1 MRRKNY
7 FIYLAAVAM
16 LLTGSRL
23 ASAQIGPL
31 RGHVVMTQADGTKT
45 PVEGAI
51 VDVFRIDISGKYE
64 TKTDKKGIFRF
75 AGLPLGGTYV
85 IAASAA
91 NASPDAIPN
100 VKVGQDIDFE
110 LQLRPGGDGKRLT
123 QAEVKAMGS
132 GGGGGA
138 GSGGAAAGRPAR
150 TETKEERA
158 KREEMERKN
167 AEVTAQNT
175 QNQNV
180 NAILGRTFKAGQEA
194 LGAKRWDEA
203 VTNFKEGLAAD
214 PEQDA
219 LWVGLAEALRLRGAE
234 RYNNAVKIKG
244 DDAARDAG
252 IKSAQQDWREAAE
265 ASAKAI
271 DLVKK
276 KAVPTDPT
284 AAAQYKQNR
293 LAAFDVRAKTMQLFV
308 SKVEQSQADAGL
320 LAFNDYIEAETD
332 PAKKLKGQNDLAKM
346 LLDAGA
352 TDKALAEYRKI
363 LDANPDN
370 VDALMGA
377 GLALYNLAYAS
388 NDKAKFQ
395 EAANYLQRFVDNAP
409 DTNPLKADAKAVL
422 EEVKNQQNIKPERT
436 PARRRRGN

>member
-7 FIYLAAVAM
+7 FISFAAMTILLLSSAM
-16 LLTGSRL
+16 
-23 ASAQIGPL
+23 ASAQNGPL

-51 VDVFRIDISGKYE
+51 IDVFRTDITGKYE
-64 TKTDKKGIFRF
+64 TKTDKRGRFVF
-75 AGLPLGGTYV
+75 AGLPLTGTYT
-85 IAASAA
+85 IAASAP
-91 NASPDAIPN
+91 NARPDALPG

-110 LQLRPGGDGKRLT
+110 LQLGPGDGKRLT
-123 QAEVKAMGS
+123 ADEVKGLGRS
-132 GGGGGA
+132 GGGGGGAPA
-138 GSGGAAAGRPAR
+138 GGES
-150 TETKEERA
+150 KEARA
-158 KREEMERKN
+158 KREEMERQA
-167 AEVTAQNT
+167 AEVAAQNT
-175 QNQNV
+175 KNQDI
-180 NAILGRTFKAGQEA
+180 NAVLGRTFKSGQEA
-194 LGAKRWDEA
+194 LSSKRWDDA
-203 VTNFKEGLAAD
+203 VTSFKEGLAAD

-219 LWVGLAEALRLRGAE
+219 LWVGLAEAYRLRGAE
-234 RYNNAVKIKG
+234 RYNAAVKIKG

-252 IKSAQQDWREAAE
+252 IKSAQQDWREAAT

-271 DLVKK
+271 EIVKK
-276 KAVPTDPT
+276 KPASTSADPT
-284 AAAQYKQNR
+284 AASQQRQNR
-293 LAAFDVRAKTMQLFV
+293 LAAFDVRAKAMLLFV
-308 SKVEQSQADAGL
+308 SKVDQTQADAGL

-332 PAKKLKGQNDLAKM
+332 AAKKARAHNELAKM

-352 TDKALAEYRKI
+352 TDKALAEYQKI
-363 LDANPDN
+363 LTGDPDN

-395 EAANYLQRFVDNAP
+395 EAANYLQRFVDKAP

-436 PARRRRGN
+436 APARRRRP